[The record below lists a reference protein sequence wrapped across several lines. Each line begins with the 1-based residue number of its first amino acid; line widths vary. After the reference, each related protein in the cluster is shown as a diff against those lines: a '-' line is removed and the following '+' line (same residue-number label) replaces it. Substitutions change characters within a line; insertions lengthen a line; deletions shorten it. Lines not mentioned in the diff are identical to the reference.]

1 MKKYALVMLVL
12 CVVVVSGCATTR
24 PKLSREEWLS
34 VSSRTYVGVTKDQV
48 LIAAEKLFNLAD
60 GDDFQIVHTD
70 DGLYATRN
78 WSIYLVISAVFGT
91 DYWQMQAI
99 QNEDG
104 VKATVRINTQA
115 APLAPMMTT
124 GSAWTV
130 TSLPMAGAPIDGTA
144 IYDIFWDRM
153 DYLLAKKSEW
163 MTCKDSDEKI
173 KKGIVWG
180 ANEALCNSFNMKD
193 TLPYQE
199 ILESVPTHEPIYGIQ
214 KN

>member
-115 APLAPMMTT
+115 APLAPIT
-124 GSAWTV
+124 
-130 TSLPMAGAPIDGTA
+130 
-144 IYDIFWDRM
+144 
-153 DYLLAKKSEW
+153 
-163 MTCKDSDEKI
+163 
-173 KKGIVWG
+173 
-180 ANEALCNSFNMKD
+180 
-193 TLPYQE
+193 YQ
-199 ILESVPTHEPIYGIQ
+199 
-214 KN
+214 